1 MALLDS
7 EMVARPVGVQ
17 SERGMARIF
26 LERVDCHTDLLL
38 TQPPFGYDPVMV
50 TVLTSSLTPG
60 SRCTMNSKTT
70 AKIVTS
76 DRRIESAIA
85 LSAHGV
91 WPPHAVHVAYKN
103 GTNQLVVELSNGA
116 VLLLP
121 PQLLQGLEH
130 ATAEQL
136 SIVQITGPGTGLH
149 WPMLNIDHEV
159 SGLLTG
165 IFGTVKWMA
174 KIGRKGGRSRS
185 KAKRDAARRNGKS
198 GGRPLRTATAR

>member
-1 MALLDS
+1 
-7 EMVARPVGVQ
+7 
-17 SERGMARIF
+17 
-26 LERVDCHTDLLL
+26 
-38 TQPPFGYDPVMV
+38 
-50 TVLTSSLTPG
+50 
-60 SRCTMNSKTT
+60 MNSKAA
-70 AKIVTS
+70 AKIVTT
-76 DRRIESAIA
+76 DREIESAIS
-85 LSAHGV
+85 LSAKSARA
-91 WPPHAVHVAYKN
+91 PYAVRVAYKA
-103 GTNQLVVELSNGA
+103 GANQLVVELSNGA

-136 SIVQITGPGTGLH
+136 SIVQIAGPGTGLH

-185 KAKRDAARRNGKS
+185 KAKTAAARRNGKS
-198 GGRPLRTATAR
+198 GGRPVRMATAR